1 MNTIRFH
8 RIDNQTWG
16 RYHSIWFK
24 KFAKYLEQY
33 FTVEW
38 KDYYNAD
45 TSVAASRLDLL
56 NEIGSFGTNPPL
68 SDVDCI
74 IENLETKKFVVLTFT
89 EYFNSYV
96 VHYLKSPNCQK
107 LLSAHFNYHN
117 IYYWLKRDNLIHR
130 LPDVA
135 PWFFGSID
143 EWDIEKYRSIRD
155 QTPID
160 ERNKELFWKGSGV
173 GSYRKVIEILNK
185 KGIIDTQTLAFDN
198 YMTMLSKQKIAL
210 AYYMDLD
217 RYDNPYDYPGEFCYR
232 DMEYCAL
239 GVPFIRI
246 EYKDCV
252 HNGLIPNY
260 HYISI
265 PREKAYTVFE
275 KEGNDGVAVLIE
287 QKYLEMIDE
296 NDLLNYISNNQK
308 TWFNNYGLWPNSAS
322 LAVKLTGID
331 QWI

>member
-1 MNTIRFH
+1 MITIKFH
-8 RIDNQTWG
+8 RIDNKQWG
-16 RYHSIWFK
+16 RYHAIWFS

-38 KDYYNAD
+38 KDYFDPDNQ
-45 TSVAASRLDLL
+45 VASSRLELL
-56 NEIGSFGTNPPL
+56 SDIKGFDHNPPL
-68 SDVDCI
+68 SDVDCV
-74 IENLETKKFVVLTFT
+74 IENLDTKKFVVLTFT

-96 VHYLKSPNCQK
+96 VHYLKSENCQK

-117 IYYWLKRDNLIHR
+117 IYYWLKRDNLVHR
-130 LPDVA
+130 LPDVR

-143 EWDIEKYRSIRD
+143 EWDINKYRSIRD
-155 QTPID
+155 TIPI
-160 ERNKELFWKGSGV
+160 EEQNKSLFWKGSGI
-173 GSYRKVIEILNK
+173 GSYRKVIEILRDNN
-185 KGIIDTQTLAFDN
+185 IIDTQTLPFDV
-198 YMTMLSKQKIAL
+198 YMQTLAKQKIAL

-252 HNGLIPNY
+252 HDGLIPNY

-265 PREKAYTVFE
+265 PREKAYMVY
-275 KEGNDGVAVLIE
+275 KENGNDGVASLI
-287 QKYLEMIDE
+287 QDKYNEIIDE
-296 NDLLNYISNNQK
+296 NDLLSYISINQK
-308 TWFNNYGLWPNSAS
+308 QWFDNYGMWPNSAK
-322 LAVKLTGID
+322 LAMTLSGID
-331 QWI
+331 KWI